1 MQRHFVTLQMIQS
14 AHRNDFKILL
24 DLLDEAM
31 EIDLR
36 HFQCF
41 LKLLEY
47 LVDLEI
53 FFCVEFVKLVLS
65 VCIVS

>member
-1 MQRHFVTLQMIQS
+1 MIQP

-36 HFQCF
+36 DFQCF

-47 LVDLEI
+47 LVNLEI